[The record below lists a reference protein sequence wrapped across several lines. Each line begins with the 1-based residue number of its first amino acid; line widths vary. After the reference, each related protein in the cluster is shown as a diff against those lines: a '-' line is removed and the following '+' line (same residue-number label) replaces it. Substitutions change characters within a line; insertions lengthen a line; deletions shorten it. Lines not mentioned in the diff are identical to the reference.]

1 MSEQQDN
8 KKRIR
13 GIPIPT
19 QRAPLWI
26 RILLMI
32 ALLLIVGLGFY
43 LTNAATFER
52 VMNR

>member
-1 MSEQQDN
+1 MSDKDDQ
-8 KKRIR
+8 KMRIW

-19 QRAPLWI
+19 QRAPLWV

-32 ALLLIVGLGFY
+32 ALFLIAGLGFY

-52 VMNR
+52 ISNR